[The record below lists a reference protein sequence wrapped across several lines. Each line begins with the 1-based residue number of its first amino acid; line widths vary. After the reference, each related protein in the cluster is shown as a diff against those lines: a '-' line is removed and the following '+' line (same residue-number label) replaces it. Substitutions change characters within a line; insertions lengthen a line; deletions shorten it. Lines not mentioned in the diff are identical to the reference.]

1 MSILNNVTSFFQPKP
16 HPIPREEC
24 KPAKPDCGDDKESRW
39 NDDYKGREHWKNG
52 DKDEYS
58 KHGKDDSKHAKNDGD
73 HKGRD
78 HWKDG
83 DKDDSKHGK
92 DDYSKHAK
100 NDGDH
105 KGRDHWKDG
114 DKDGD
119 SKHGDKDGY
128 SKHAKNDDCS
138 DDGRKEGDWK
148 HHGKDDYKDGKDGKG
163 DHSKHDGGWKD
174 AKNDD
179 CRPHKDDCQPQ
190 CQPKDPC
197 QSQKDYCA
205 PRPSDDC
212 GKGDTSHS
220 PGDALARFDF
230 SRGDFGSR
238 GPDHSGDIQGAL
250 ASMSSDHALDYAI
263 GQMGP
268 ADQFDIGQ
276 DDVTSHDTVQ
286 HA

>member
-16 HPIPREEC
+16 IPIPHEDC
-24 KPAKPDCGDDKESRW
+24 KPARPDDCGDGKESRW
-39 NDDYKGREHWKNG
+39 ND
-52 DKDEYS
+52 
-58 KHGKDDSKHAKNDGD
+58 D

-78 HWKDG
+78 HWKNG
-83 DKDDSKHGK
+83 DKDGHSKHGK
-92 DDYSKHAK
+92 NDD
-100 NDGDH
+100 DH

-119 SKHGDKDGY
+119 SKHGGKDHGKDGH

-138 DDGRKEGDWK
+138 DDGRKDGDWK
-148 HHGKDDYKDGKDGKG
+148 YGGKDDHKDGKG
-163 DHSKHDGGWKD
+163 DHPKHDGGWKD

-179 CRPHKDDCQPQ
+179 CRPHKDYCEP
-190 CQPKDPC
+190 PKDHCPPKDC

-212 GKGDTSHS
+212 GNGNGNGNGHANGSGDTYHS

-230 SRGDFGSR
+230 SRGDFGSH
-238 GPDHSGDIQGAL
+238 GSDHSGDIQGAL

-268 ADQFDIGQ
+268 ADHFDIGQ
-276 DDVTSHDTVQ
+276 DDVTSHEGVQ